1 MRSSFSPFSASLFT
15 RRGRWA
21 QCLMASAIALA
32 LVASP
37 VVPEVRNRPPSKR
50 VLQWAQ
56 QNAIRAACMN
66 NARKLAALVLRY
78 SRDNEGRLPD
88 FSSTFSLQAALS
100 PYTNDS
106 SLFFCPTG
114 QPYRGNAALSGKTI
128 QSIPNFANQVLLA
141 EPRRA
146 HIGGKVVVLGDG
158 RVILR

>member
-1 MRSSFSPFSASLFT
+1 MRNFSSSFPASLFT
-15 RRGRWA
+15 RRWRWV
-21 QCLMASAIALA
+21 QCLIVSVISLA

-37 VVPEVRNRPPSKR
+37 VVPGVRNRPPSRR

-66 NARKLAALVLRY
+66 NARNLAALVLRY
-78 SRDNEGRLPD
+78 SRDNQGRLPD
-88 FSSTFSLQAALS
+88 FSSTYSLQAALA

-114 QPYRGNAALSGKTI
+114 QPYRGNAALSGKAI
-128 QSIPNFANQVLLA
+128 QSIPNFANQILLS

-146 HIGGKVVVLGDG
+146 HIGGKVAVLGDG
-158 RVILR
+158 RVVLR